1 DADKYRPSTAAIFR
15 QPSSLRNVMCLLATG
30 LRGSLDHWSA
40 PRVRRISRCEKE
52 IACSRRHPVT
62 GYGLSTQNRK
72 NSGRSSVSF
81 GLVRH
86 RTRGEEPARGCCCG
100 GGDEEEEEAAQPTS
114 RTSSAR
120 TRRARVTAGYH
131 TSRPMPRDFARLSPR
146 AAVEP

>member
-1 DADKYRPSTAAIFR
+1 
-15 QPSSLRNVMCLLATG
+15 
-30 LRGSLDHWSA
+30 
-40 PRVRRISRCEKE
+40 
-52 IACSRRHPVT
+52 
-62 GYGLSTQNRK
+62 RK

-100 GGDEEEEEAAQPTS
+100 GGDEEAQPTV

-120 TRRARVTAGYH
+120 TRRARVTAGYD

-146 AAVEP
+146 AAVERLLPGMKVLVPPACGEPVTLLTAVCAQAERPGALARPAGTH